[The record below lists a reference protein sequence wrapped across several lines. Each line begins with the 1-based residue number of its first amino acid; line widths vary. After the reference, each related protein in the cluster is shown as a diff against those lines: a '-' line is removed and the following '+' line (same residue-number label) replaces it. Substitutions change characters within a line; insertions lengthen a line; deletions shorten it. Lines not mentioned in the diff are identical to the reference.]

1 MPIKNTL
8 PKAEKM
14 EIQDHLE
21 NTAKEFIKTY
31 TLSQLSYMEWVDTR
45 TIKKSWRFLPV
56 RVDTSDTAYRC
67 SKWRVKK
74 PYMVRYVRLDEI
86 KAIFNSRTGKKLTI
100 DL

>member
-31 TLSQLSYMEWVDTR
+31 TLSQLSYME
-45 TIKKSWRFLPV
+45 
-56 RVDTSDTAYRC
+56 
-67 SKWRVKK
+67 
-74 PYMVRYVRLDEI
+74 
-86 KAIFNSRTGKKLTI
+86 
-100 DL
+100 